1 MTNDQLPITIFELR
15 RLYLKSKKPIQRRL
29 NDFAKIKPSEYF
41 YELAYCLLTPQTKAE
56 SADKAIRVLKEKDFQ
71 HEDFPLEDILRSK
84 EFYIRFHNTK
94 AKHLR
99 ALKEDFANHFSEIS
113 KEKSPYELREYLVKN
128 VLGMGY
134 KESSHFLRNIGKRE
148 LAIID
153 RHILKGLLRCG
164 VLQSL
169 PKTLS
174 RKTYLEIE
182 QQFLAF
188 SKKVKISMDELDLL
202 FWSMVTGEILK

>member
-1 MTNDQLPITIFELR
+1 MANDQLQITIYELR
-15 RLYLKSKKPIQRRL
+15 KLHSQSKQVIQKRLQEFTKV
-29 NDFAKIKPSEYF
+29 KPSEYF

-56 SADKAIRVLKEKDFQ
+56 SAGKAIEVLKKKDFQ
-71 HEDFPLEDILRSK
+71 YNDLPLETILHSK
-84 EFYIRFHNTK
+84 DYYIRFHNTK

-99 ALKEDFANHFSEIS
+99 ALKENFQKHFAAITNGN
-113 KEKSPYELREYLVKN
+113 SPYELREYLVKN

-134 KESSHFLRNIGKRE
+134 KESSHFLRNIGKRD

-164 VLQSL
+164 VLKSL

-182 QQFLAF
+182 KQFQKF
-188 SKKVKISMDELDLL
+188 SEEINIPMDELDLL

>member
-1 MTNDQLPITIFELR
+1 
-15 RLYLKSKKPIQRRL
+15 
-29 NDFAKIKPSEYF
+29 
-41 YELAYCLLTPQTKAE
+41 
-56 SADKAIRVLKEKDFQ
+56 
-71 HEDFPLEDILRSK
+71 
-84 EFYIRFHNTK
+84 
-94 AKHLR
+94 
-99 ALKEDFANHFSEIS
+99 
-113 KEKSPYELREYLVKN
+113 VKN

-134 KESSHFLRNIGKRE
+134 KESSHFLRNIGKRD

-164 VLQSL
+164 VLKSL

-182 QQFLAF
+182 KQFQKF
-188 SKKVKISMDELDLL
+188 SEEINIPMDELDLL